1 MHALFMKVYTM
12 ARKNTVP
19 IKYSAS
25 GYSVWDVRRTIREA
39 ENISRWNPWLA
50 HAWME
55 EARNE
60 LSLEK
65 PFFIEYD
72 EAVSRINAYW
82 LMLTRFHWFDEN
94 AFWSLEGESFPLTF
108 LELSTD

>member
-1 MHALFMKVYTM
+1 MV
-12 ARKNTVP
+12 RKRTLP
-19 IKYSAS
+19 AKYSAT

-55 EARNE
+55 EACNE

-72 EAVSRINAYW
+72 AAVARINAYW
-82 LMLTRFHWFDEN
+82 LMLTRFPWFDET
-94 AFWSLEGESFPLTF
+94 AFWTLEGERFPTTL
-108 LELSTD
+108 LELTTA

>member
-1 MHALFMKVYTM
+1 MVVKKITL
-12 ARKNTVP
+12 P
-19 IKYSAS
+19 EKYSAS

-39 ENISRWNPWLA
+39 ESVARWNPWLA

-65 PFFIEYD
+65 PFFKEFD
-72 EAVSRINAYW
+72 AAAERINARWAYMSK
-82 LMLTRFHWFDEN
+82 LRWFDPIE
-94 AFWSLEGESFPLTF
+94 FWMYGKELRDPEYIPLSSEF
-108 LELSTD
+108 YI

>member
-1 MHALFMKVYTM
+1 MKVYTM
-12 ARKNTVP
+12 ARKRTLP

-25 GYSVWDVRRTIREA
+25 GYSVWEVRRTIREA

-65 PFFIEYD
+65 PFFNEYD
-72 EAVSRINAYW
+72 AAVCRINDYW
-82 LMLTRFHWFDEN
+82 LMLTRFNWFDEN
-94 AFWSLEGESFPLTF
+94 AFWTLEGESYALT
-108 LELSTD
+108 LLNYSTE